1 MEVSQLVDWCVTLF
15 AAVLTKSGVQPFL
28 VDAISA
34 WLKQEL
40 PKDLAN
46 FDSFLVAELQKLADA
61 EKEKGGALADAL
73 YLLATSLENLL
84 KPSLPSA

>member
-1 MEVSQLVDWCVTLF
+1 MDVTKLTDYFVTIF
-15 AAVLTKSGVQPFL
+15 AAVMTKSGVQPFL

-40 PKDLAN
+40 PKDLAH
-46 FDSFLVAELQKLADA
+46 FEEFLVAELQKLADA
-61 EKEKGGALADAL
+61 EKAKGGALADAL
-73 YLLATSLENLL
+73 YLLATSLESLL